1 VPVYRKHRLIHIHI
15 PKTGGTAIEELF
27 HGIGDMAW
35 GLESWVGQERRDGR
49 WYEYQ
54 HLSLSELLVLTNSA
68 FENYFS
74 FAVVRNPYARLV
86 SNFQWRQ
93 ATRKAHPGA
102 PIQSF
107 LSFETFLK
115 SIPRDINLHWA
126 RLIQGADQSWAN
138 FLIHV
143 RPQHHY
149 VETNTHPVGVDE
161 VIRFESI
168 ETEMTEFLKRYGIES
183 TKIIKP
189 WSPYFGE
196 FYTREMIDIANEIYR
211 RDFEVFSYEMI

>member
-1 VPVYRKHRLIHIHI
+1 MPVYRKHRLIHIHI
-15 PKTGGTAIEELF
+15 PRTVGTAIEELF
-27 HGIGDMAW
+27 HGIGDMVW

-86 SNFQWRQ
+86 SDFRWRQ
-93 ATRKAHPGA
+93 ATSQAYPGA
-102 PIQSF
+102 SIQSF
-107 LSFETFLK
+107 QSFENFLQ
-115 SIPRDINLHWA
+115 SIPRDINLHWSQ
-126 RLIQGADQSWAN
+126 LIQGADQSWAN

-149 VETNTHPVGVDE
+149 VETNTHPNGVDQ

-168 ETEMTEFLKRYGIES
+168 DTEMTKFLKRYGIKN

-189 WSPYFGE
+189 RSPYFGE
-196 FYTREMIDIANEIYR
+196 FYTREMMDIANEIYR